1 MSTEQSL
8 LKLAVSEEAPPG
20 AGASPIEDSQL
31 VEACRRD
38 PVAFTHLYHKYLR
51 PVYRYH
57 YARCGSPAE
66 AEDLTSQ
73 TFLAALEALP
83 RYREQ
88 GCFAAWLFAIARRKA
103 IDHHRKAG
111 AVSLEALPL
120 LADPQPGP
128 AHLALAADERRRL
141 TEALSGLDED
151 QRELLRLRFAAGLPF
166 DEIAA
171 LLRRSTP
178 AVKMA
183 LYRLLERLERQM
195 EAEHER

>member
-1 MSTEQSL
+1 M
-8 LKLAVSEEAPPG
+8 
-20 AGASPIEDSQL
+20 PIELSWTQPAEAEAALQVEDRRL

-38 PVAFTHLYHKYLR
+38 PAAFSGLYHKYLR

-103 IDHHRKAG
+103 IDHHRKVG
-111 AVSLEALPL
+111 AVSLEGLPL
-120 LADPQPGP
+120 LADPHPGP
-128 AHLALAADERRRL
+128 AHLAQAADERRRL
-141 TEALSGLDED
+141 AEALAGLDDD

-171 LLRRSTP
+171 LLGRTP
-178 AVKMA
+178 QAVKMA
-183 LYRLLERLERQM
+183 VYRLLDRLERQM
-195 EAEHER
+195 EAEDERS